1 MRQKSTGHGGSN
13 GADYLNKRAGGKMQ
27 VECLMYANEFGE
39 LAKSEGVEEWF
50 TLLAQEQEQQI

>member
-1 MRQKSTGHGGSN
+1 
-13 GADYLNKRAGGKMQ
+13 MQ

-39 LAKSEGVEEWF
+39 LAESGGVEEWF

>member
-1 MRQKSTGHGGSN
+1 M
-13 GADYLNKRAGGKMQ
+13 NKRAGGKMQ